1 MSQQAAHE
9 GQRQQEAAGA
19 PGASGSSINPPPPSG
34 SAEASSGNAAT
45 ASATA
50 TGEAEAIDEEEDG
63 DQLQAGTTAEG
74 AAEGRTTPTQSGSG
88 APSSSQPAPPRPLT
102 LDDLLALAENCGPN
116 IKLIQ
121 TSLRPALY
129 RAMKT
134 ARNDGA
140 GDIFLQPLASGQ
152 DPLSLLDPSVHSLLL
167 LFLITSRV
175 KVLRTAEAV
184 PPLVQLIEI
193 FSAQSDV
200 LQLRLSPERVT
211 QLGRAIAHVADLV
224 KDPTWGLNVLCT
236 LYLRYVADSRLLTSL
251 HAIVLYQ
258 CLKAGAYDVAFR
270 SALQYPVEDVDQ
282 HSSPLRY
289 SDVLQYFYYAGL
301 IAAKQGHLPSAID
314 YLEQCVTLPT
324 QAVSAIQV
332 DAYKK
337 LILLQLLQ
345 DGKMSPPPEYTSS
358 PVTKTIGSLCRP
370 YILFAKVYEDRNA
383 TDAEVFQ
390 KAEEVKDMMQK
401 DQNLGLVR
409 QCLSTYRS
417 RRIQRLGSTFSCI
430 SLVEIARLLGMG
442 DSPESVTII
451 HDEVANMI
459 VAGWVDAAIEMVSP
473 AAAPIGTPPV
483 PVVRFR
489 SSTDGPRDSFSSAPS
504 LQTIQ
509 ARLAEAQRWKLT
521 VEERERTIARSG
533 IFLQKQMQGSREA
546 SYGGASNGMDQY
558 GMLVDEDEYEDD
570 AFAG

>member
-1 MSQQAAHE
+1 MSQQPTHE
-9 GQRQQEAAGA
+9 EQRHQSDSGA
-19 PGASGSSINPPPPSG
+19 PGPSEPSANPPLPGTADASIGNPSAG
-34 SAEASSGNAAT
+34 HGPT
-45 ASATA
+45 TSATA
-50 TGEAEAIDEEEDG
+50 AGGAEAIQEADEDNRM
-63 DQLQAGTTAEG
+63 QAGGAAAESAEG
-74 AAEGRTTPTQSGSG
+74 AQAGSEG
-88 APSSSQPAPPRPLT
+88 APSSQPVPPRPLT

-116 IKLIQ
+116 LKLIQ

-134 ARNDGA
+134 ARSEGA
-140 GDIFLQPLASGQ
+140 PDIFLQPLATEQ
-152 DPLSLLDPSVHSLLL
+152 DPLNLLDPAAHSLLL
-167 LFLITSRV
+167 LFIITSRV
-175 KVLRTAEAV
+175 KVLRTAEAL
-184 PPLVQLIEI
+184 PSMIQLLET

-211 QLGRAIAHVADLV
+211 QLGHAIAHIADLV

-258 CLKAGAYDVAFR
+258 CLKAGAYDVAYG

-282 HSSPLRY
+282 LSNPLRY

-301 IAAKQGHLPSAID
+301 IAAKKGHLPSAID

-324 QAVSAIQV
+324 QAISAIQV

-337 LILLQLLQ
+337 LILMQLLQ
-345 DGKMSPPPEYTSS
+345 DGKMSPPPEYTSGVVS
-358 PVTKTIGSLCRP
+358 KSLNALCRP
-370 YILFAKVYEDRNA
+370 YILFAKLYEDRNA

-409 QCLSTYRS
+409 QCLSMYQS
-417 RRIQRLGSTFSCI
+417 RRIQRLAKTYSCI
-430 SLVEIARLLGMG
+430 SLVEIARLFGM
-442 DSPESVTII
+442 DESPESVKSI

-473 AAAPIGTPPV
+473 ASAPIGTPPI

-489 SSTDGPRDSFSSAPS
+489 SSANGPRDAFSSALL

-521 VEERERTIARSG
+521 VEERERSIARSS
-533 IFLQKQMQGSREA
+533 IFLQKQMQNNREP
-546 SYGGASNGMDQY
+546 SYGASNGIDQY
-558 GMLVDEDEYEDD
+558 GMVVDDEEYEDD